1 MNRRTLD
8 LIDEGAKT
16 VLYTLIENDRKRVM
30 YKLSF
35 EAGDKSG
42 LSPNAINRRIE
53 RMLESG
59 LLKEDT
65 SSNSRKISITEKG
78 KKVAEKLKEI
88 DKIMGGGELRIR
100 YSLVLSGEIH
110 TSHRLEGT
118 FQKHRTPSSSV
129 STGF

>member
-1 MNRRTLD
+1 MQYWVVNRRTLD

-16 VLYTLIENDRKRVM
+16 VLYTLIEDDRKRVM

-65 SSNSRKISITEKG
+65 SNTSRKISITEKG

-88 DKIMGGGELRIR
+88 DKIME
-100 YSLVLSGEIH
+100 E
-110 TSHRLEGT
+110 
-118 FQKHRTPSSSV
+118 
-129 STGF
+129 